1 MNKDQTAAILRKR
14 KRKDLLL
21 NLLMLTA
28 VILILA
34 LLFMMIG
41 YILFRGIPDI
51 TWKFVSSKPSMIRKI
66 DGILPNI
73 QNTLYI
79 IFMTLLIVLPLGV
92 GAAIYLTEYASN
104 KKVAAII
111 EMATETLAGILG
123 GM

>member
-21 NLLMLTA
+21 NLLMLAA
-28 VILILA
+28 VVLILA

-41 YILFRGIPDI
+41 YILFRGIPNI

-73 QNTLYI
+73 FSPGNGWRGQNRQL
-79 IFMTLLIVLPLGV
+79 VR
-92 GAAIYLTEYASN
+92 SR
-104 KKVAAII
+104 
-111 EMATETLAGILG
+111 
-123 GM
+123 